1 MICEYCVLHELR
13 TVYVQKERVSGMV
26 LTQGVM
32 KMVSNRRQPVCKEI
46 TFMEIQK
53 EHYGL

>member
-1 MICEYCVLHELR
+1 VICECCVLHELR

-32 KMVSNRRQPVCKEI
+32 KMVSNRRQSVCKET

-53 EHYGL
+53 EHYGQ